1 MANLFDRYGI
11 KEVADVTFYTIDNNE
26 EMGAPVLYLDTLKVS
41 TIEQTAE
48 NAEARGG
55 KGNAALISWDFGKE
69 ITVTLEDA
77 LYSPKSLALIYGDE
91 NATPEILNEQEG
103 RNLVKKT
110 LWRKTAGAI
119 TVDGTNVTV
128 TLNGKQITLIE
139 SHFYGEDGVE
149 VQGTVTSTSNN
160 WEYLTGSMPV
170 AAGALKIDVS
180 ANSFP
185 GVYYVTGDTYARN
198 EATGKD
204 EFFQFIIPKA
214 KVMSESNTITMEAE
228 GDPTVFTMNLKVLRP
243 RDGVMMKLVQYTV

>member
-11 KEVADVTFYTIDNNE
+11 KEVADVTFYKIDDNE

-91 NATPEILNEQEG
+91 NATPDVLTSEQG
-103 RNLVKKT
+103 KNLVKKT
-110 LWRKTAGAI
+110 LWRKTAGALTI
-119 TVDGTNVTV
+119 NGNIVTA
-128 TLNGKQITLIE
+128 TLNGKQVNLE
-139 SHFYGEDGVE
+139 GCSFYQENGNPAEN
-149 VQGTVTSTSNN
+149 VTSESAN
-160 WEYLTGSMPV
+160 WEYVTGSMPV

>member
-11 KEVADVTFYTIDNNE
+11 KEVADVTFYKIDNNE

-91 NATPEILNEQEG
+91 NATPDVLTSEQG
-103 RNLVKKT
+103 KNLVKKT
-110 LWRKTAGAI
+110 LWRKTAGALAI
-119 TVDGTNVTV
+119 NGDIVTA
-128 TLNGKQITLIE
+128 TLNGKEIKLENCKFYQENGDLAENVTGE
-139 SHFYGEDGVE
+139 SA
-149 VQGTVTSTSNN
+149 N
-160 WEYLTGSMPV
+160 WEYVTGSMPV

-198 EATGKD
+198 EATGRD